1 MKTRCSLFVRNKISV
16 FAYKTLCPSST
27 QQHHTFRVSITEIRL
42 TIRKTAA
49 RSLCIFF
56 LFFFSSSFLFFN
68 INLFDEKNP
77 QNSQRRNFF
86 FVKLSI
92 KKKRK
97 NSLLNYYR
105 RHCERFRQPGWFLVV
120 FSFAT
125 EFRASRFLAFLVLSI
140 HHETASYLFLVRASR
155 TLVIQPGESLN
166 HTKSVLEEVTARS
179 GIPIL
184 GISLNSFYMYIYL
197 LYIS

>member
-77 QNSQRRNFF
+77 QNSQKFLF
-86 FVKLSI
+86 HQTFD
-92 KKKRK
+92 KKKK
-97 NSLLNYYR
+97 KKLAVELLQTTLR
-105 RHCERFRQPGWFLVV
+105 EIQTARLISCRLFIRDRVSSIALPRF
-120 FSFAT
+120 
-125 EFRASRFLAFLVLSI
+125 SRFVD
-140 HHETASYLFLVRASR
+140 TSR
-155 TLVIQPGESLN
+155 DGVVSF
-166 HTKSVLEEVTARS
+166 SRS
-179 GIPIL
+179 
-184 GISLNSFYMYIYL
+184 SE
-197 LYIS
+197 